1 MPASRSDALVDTD
14 WLAAHLNDANVRV
27 VDATS
32 FLPNVPRDGR
42 AEHGQK
48 HIPGAV
54 FFSVDE
60 IADRSTDLPHMLPS
74 PDFFAEEVGKLGIGN
89 DTRVIVYDANGGTS
103 ASARVWWTFRIF
115 GHDNVA
121 ILNGGLP
128 KWLAEGR
135 PVEAGAVKPA
145 QRTFKAAF
153 RPNMVRSRQ
162 QVIANIASKAEQV
175 VDARTLGRFN
185 GKEPEPR
192 PSKKIG
198 RIPGSYCVP
207 VGTLVDP
214 ERNMV
219 LRSPEEIA
227 KRFKDAGVDLTKPIV
242 TTCGSGVTA
251 SFLALGLYLI
261 GREDIAVYDG
271 SWAEWGN
278 APDTPVEP

>member
-1 MPASRSDALVDTD
+1 
-14 WLAAHLNDANVRV
+14 
-27 VDATS
+27 
-32 FLPNVPRDGR
+32 
-42 AEHGQK
+42 
-48 HIPGAV
+48 
-54 FFSVDE
+54 
-60 IADRSTDLPHMLPS
+60 MLPS
-74 PDFFAEEVGKLGIGN
+74 PEFFAEEVGKLGIGN
-89 DTRVIVYDANGGTS
+89 DTRVVVYDANGGPS
-103 ASARVWWTFRIF
+103 ASARVWWTFRVF

-121 ILNGGLP
+121 VLNGGLP

-135 PVEAGAVKPA
+135 PVEAGEVTPEP
-145 QRTFKAAF
+145 RSFKAKA
-153 RPNMVRSRQ
+153 RPQMVRSRQ
-162 QVIANIASKAEQV
+162 QIIANIASKAEQV
-175 VDARTLGRFN
+175 VDARTPGRFN
-185 GKEPEPR
+185 GQEPEPR

-198 RIPGSYCVP
+198 HIPGSYCVP

-219 LRSPEEIA
+219 LRTPAEIA
-227 KRFKDAGVDLTKPIV
+227 KRFVDAGVDLSKPIV